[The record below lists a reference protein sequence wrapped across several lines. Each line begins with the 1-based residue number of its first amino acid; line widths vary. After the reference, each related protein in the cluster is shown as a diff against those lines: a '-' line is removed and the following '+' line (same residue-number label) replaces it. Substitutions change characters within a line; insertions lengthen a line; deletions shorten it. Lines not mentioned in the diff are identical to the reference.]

1 MILASKSPRRKDLI
15 QRICNDVKIIPSG
28 VDESRVAEKPVE
40 YFAERLARAKADQVA
55 KEYPDELVIGCDT
68 IVVLDGEVL
77 GKPENKQHAFE
88 MLRRLS
94 GNTHKVITGV
104 AMRQGEKTASF
115 SEMTEVTFYQLT
127 DEEITEYID
136 TNEPFDKAG
145 GYGIQG
151 QGCLLVKKIN
161 GDYYNVVGLPVSKLS
176 RELKLFVNRK

>member
-1 MILASKSPRRKDLI
+1 MILASKSPRRKELI
-15 QRICNDVKIIPSG
+15 QRICKDVKIIPSG
-28 VDESRVAEKPVE
+28 VDESLVAQKPVE

-55 KEYPDELVIGCDT
+55 QEHPDELVVGCDT
-68 IVVLDGEVL
+68 VVILDGEVL
-77 GKPENKQHAFE
+77 GKPENKQHTFE
-88 MLRRLS
+88 MLSRLS

-104 AMRQGEKTASF
+104 AMIQGDKTASF
-115 SEMTEVTFYQLT
+115 SEITEVTFYQLT
-127 DEEITEYID
+127 EQEIKDYID

-176 RELKLFVNRK
+176 RELNLFVNRK